1 MKKMVRMKRD
11 FPEMKLAGRKIGPFK
26 KGEEVRLRPW
36 EASIFEDNGLVEPV
50 NDFSSTGL
58 RKFLMAEGRSSQLED
73 LPPHFYQSVSQE
85 IQKLQQRGED
95 QRAGEIKEVFDS
107 LISLRIQ
114 KLAKVAVSP
123 AVSKDLPPEESF
135 LVNRLSHALRVWRNR
150 LDRLFRK
157 KPTEGV
163 GAHEKKFRRSVQE
176 IVRHAAD
183 IQE

>member
-1 MKKMVRMKRD
+1 MKKMVRMRKD

-26 KGEEVRLRPW
+26 EGEEVRLRPW

-58 RKFLMAEGRSSQLED
+58 RKFLMAEEKSSQLED

-95 QRAGEIKEVFDS
+95 QRAGEIKDVFDS

-114 KLAKVAVSP
+114 KLAKMTVSS
-123 AVSKDLPPEESF
+123 AVSKDLPLEESF

-150 LDRLFRK
+150 LDQLFRK
-157 KPTEGV
+157 KPTEEV
-163 GAHEKKFRRSVQE
+163 GAREKRFRRSIQG